1 MLVLHISKRN
11 YAIVVY
17 LEPGL
22 QSVRALGSRHCGL
35 SFLVLYSD
43 PRCFSQILQFCPLTK
58 INSSCDV
65 ILPAL
70 GWIVVRSTNWALKLG
85 LKGHCHAFEWN
96 SSRVKTLKIIKI
108 KKLILKFLLQ
118 ELCEFTEFN
127 FCLLLLR
134 MEKDWNLKKSPEVLI
149 CAIPGQMSLIF
160 SFQFVRNVV
169 AFESSTKFYFCFSTT
184 YDLKTV
190 KQPWQCPFN
199 DTNIL
204 MGWLLL
210 LLLLLLFYNYYCFLC
225 LGLH

>member
-22 QSVRALGSRHCGL
+22 QSVRALGSSHCVL

-43 PRCFSQILQFCPLTK
+43 PRCFSQVLQFCPLTK
-58 INSSCDV
+58 INSSFDV

-70 GWIVVRSTNWALKLG
+70 GWIVVCSTNWALELG
-85 LKGHCHAFEWN
+85 LKEHCHAFEWN
-96 SSRVKTLKIIKI
+96 SSRVKTLNKIIKN
-108 KKLILKFLLQ
+108 KNSFW
-118 ELCEFTEFN
+118 N
-127 FCLLLLR
+127 FFYKNFVSSLNSIFVFCSSGWKR
-134 MEKDWNLKKSPEVLI
+134 IETWKKSPEVLI
-149 CAIPGQMSLIF
+149 CAIPGKISLIF

-199 DTNIL
+199 NTNIL
-204 MGWLLL
+204 MGWLLWL
-210 LLLLLLFYNYYCFLC
+210 LLL
-225 LGLH
+225 